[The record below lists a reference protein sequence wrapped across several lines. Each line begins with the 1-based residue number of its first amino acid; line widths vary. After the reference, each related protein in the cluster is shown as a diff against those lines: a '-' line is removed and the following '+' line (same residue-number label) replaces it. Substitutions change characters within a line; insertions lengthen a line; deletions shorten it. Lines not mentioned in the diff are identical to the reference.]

1 MSETYFYSAST
12 GGFYPESMLE
22 IYENSING
30 LPGDLKEVSEANY
43 NALIVGQESGKRIIA
58 DKKGNPILSAQA
70 EPSGEEVINSNS
82 RKKTELIASATA
94 KINPLQDAV
103 DMEIATDEENKSLN
117 QWKLYRVSVNRVD
130 TTQKEINWPDIPA

>member
-22 IYENSING
+22 VYENSING
-30 LPGDLKEVSEANY
+30 LPDDLKEVSESDY
-43 NALIVGQESGKRIIA
+43 NALISGQESGKRIIA

-70 EPSGEEVINSNS
+70 EPSGEEVINSNN
-82 RKKTELIASATA
+82 RKKTELISSATA
-94 KINPLQDAV
+94 MINPLQDAV
-103 DMEIATDEENKSLN
+103 DMEIATKEEAAALK
-117 QWKLYRVSVNRVD
+117 QWKLYRVSVNRID